1 MISHKHFSLTMQLT
15 KNPNARQNKL
25 TNNHVSLR
33 PREHVETV
41 FLRNQEKV
49 FLHAITQKQRM
60 ESFKWTCQVYYGNV
74 KTMSRKSFHS
84 KALFT
89 VVIVKSF

>member
-1 MISHKHFSLTMQLT
+1 MQLA

-33 PREHVETV
+33 PREHVEQG
-41 FLRNQEKV
+41 LRNQEKV

-74 KTMSRKSFHS
+74 KTMSRKFFHR

-89 VVIVKSF
+89 VVIVEAF